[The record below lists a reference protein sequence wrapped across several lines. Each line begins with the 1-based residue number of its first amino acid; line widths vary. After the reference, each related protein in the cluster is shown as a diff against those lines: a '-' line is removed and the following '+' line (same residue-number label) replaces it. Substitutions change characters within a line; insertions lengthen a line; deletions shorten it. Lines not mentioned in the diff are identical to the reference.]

1 MMELNQYAKGLLLVF
16 VAIICNFLGST
27 MNCRFQHLIQT
38 EPLVKWLIVFGV
50 IYFTINFTST
60 SNPLWLAFQSV
71 LVFIVFILM
80 MKQTW
85 YTFFTLLFILMI
97 VFVLQQCVS
106 YFQSINPT
114 KYEKSIKRLKT
125 TMLVFNILLGS
136 VLVAGNLFYLYQQ
149 YTERGS
155 DNFSL
160 IQFYLGTNE
169 CESTLPKGYVQ
180 GKQKVVMK
188 QKVVEQQQQKKNGKN
203 GKNEKVQKQQQK
215 VQVQKQQQVKQKQQN
230 KL

>member
-1 MMELNQYAKGLLLVF
+1 MELNQYAKGLLLVF
-16 VAIICNFLGST
+16 VAIISNFLAST
-27 MNCRFQHLIQT
+27 MNCSFQHMIQT
-38 EPLVKWLIVFGV
+38 KPVVKLLIVFGV

-85 YTFFTLLFILMI
+85 YTFLATLFILMI

-106 YFQSINPT
+106 YFQSNPT

-125 TMLVFNILLGS
+125 TMLVFNILLGF
-136 VLVAGNLFYLYQQ
+136 VLVAGNLLYLYKQ

-160 IQFYLGTNE
+160 VQFYLGTNE
-169 CESTLPKGYVQ
+169 CESTLPKAYLQ
-180 GKQKVVMK
+180 GEEVKVVR
-188 QKVVEQQQQKKNGKN
+188 QQQKNNGKQQV
-203 GKNEKVQKQQQK
+203 KVKVQKQQ
-215 VQVQKQQQVKQKQQN
+215 N
-230 KL
+230 RL